1 MCDKEQDLP
10 IDLNDKEQN
19 VAKEKEL
26 SQKSQK
32 RKEIHKSYTVT
43 FKLEAVAFAAANS
56 KEAAARKYNV
66 APKWIREWVKQKDQL
81 KDLLE
86 KPGGGKR
93 KKLEGAG
100 RKPMS
105 EDLEDNLFDWILDM
119 RDKRARV
126 SRNMVKNK
134 AKEMYRQD
142 PDVSLEM
149 EVRGSEFLASNGWL
163 NRFLRRYNLTLRRK
177 TTQGQ

>member
-1 MCDKEQDLP
+1 M
-10 IDLNDKEQN
+10 
-19 VAKEKEL
+19 
-26 SQKSQK
+26 
-32 RKEIHKSYTVT
+32 
-43 FKLEAVAFAAANS
+43 
-56 KEAAARKYNV
+56 
-66 APKWIREWVKQKDQL
+66 
-81 KDLLE
+81 E

-142 PDVSLEM
+142 PDVRLEM

-177 TTQGQ
+177 TTQGQKLPEQYIAKLTNLITTLGV